1 MTTTV
6 SYKYAAL
13 SALVKNRDEGEFF
26 PLKVPMPCALAAF
39 FDCD

>member
-13 SALVKNRDEGEFF
+13 SALVKKRDEDEFL